1 MKHIIPLLLGATLV
15 GCAGQA
21 PNPTQPVLVSEEPK
35 PEWVTEHK
43 LEDSTTM
50 YFTGISTKYAEERK
64 ALKDAKYDALSK
76 FLDYCGLHT
85 KLHEKYI
92 SHVNGSTANVLA
104 TTNKIETQLE
114 TNSEAQVGQFRI
126 VKKHIEIYNGIRG
139 KFYKMYVLAS
149 VPKNEVGRVKAWQK
163 ENDLQKIAKL
173 KSLNKEQSRLLEET
187 KIEIELL
194 QKRLEELII
203 LREQVS
209 VLTSQK
215 KLLSSENKTLKE
227 NTKELNS
234 LRQTNSN
241 LHEKVRKLN
250 LNVTKTSILESKILV
265 LESKLQ
271 QKTKESNNW
280 KQAFLD
286 STKESKV
293 TGFVKNLFN

>member
-50 YFTGISTKYAEERK
+50 YFTGVSTKYAEERK
-64 ALKDAKYDALSK
+64 AFKDAKYDALSR

-114 TNSEAQVGQFRI
+114 TNSEAQVGQFRVI
-126 VKKHIEIYNGIRG
+126 KKHIEIYNGTRG

-149 VPKNEVGRVKAWQK
+149 VPKNEIGRVKAWQK
-163 ENDLQKIAKL
+163 ENNLQKIAKL
-173 KSLNKEQSRLLEET
+173 KSLTEQQSDLIDKTKQELETVQTELESALVLIKRKDFLET
-187 KIEIELL
+187 EVNNLRSDLTILQTKYDTQNEEFIDIE
-194 QKRLEELII
+194 KRLKVISDV
-203 LREQVS
+203 LRHKETVIKSLQID
-209 VLTSQK
+209 L
-215 KLLSSENKTLKE
+215 KLAKE
-227 NTKELNS
+227 NSNHWETAYNNKKTFS
-234 LRQTNSN
+234 LFSSTNK
-241 LHEKVRKLN
+241 H
-250 LNVTKTSILESKILV
+250 
-265 LESKLQ
+265 
-271 QKTKESNNW
+271 
-280 KQAFLD
+280 
-286 STKESKV
+286 
-293 TGFVKNLFN
+293 

>member
-21 PNPTQPVLVSEEPK
+21 PNPTQPVLISEEPK

-50 YFTGISTKYAEERK
+50 YFTGVSTKYAEERK
-64 ALKDAKYDALSK
+64 AFKDAKYDALSR

-114 TNSEAQVGQFRI
+114 TNSEAQVGQFRV
-126 VKKHIEIYNGIRG
+126 VKKHMEVYNGTRG

-173 KSLNKEQSRLLEET
+173 KSLTEQQSDLIDKTKQELET
-187 KIEIELL
+187 
-194 QKRLEELII
+194 
-203 LREQVS
+203 V
-209 VLTSQK
+209 
-215 KLLSSENKTLKE
+215 
-227 NTKELNS
+227 
-234 LRQTNSN
+234 QT
-241 LHEKVRKLN
+241 E
-250 LNVTKTSILESKILV
+250 LESALV
-265 LESKLQ
+265 LIKRKDFLETEVNNLRSDLTILQ
-271 QKTKESNNW
+271 TK
-280 KQAFLD
+280 
-286 STKESKV
+286 
-293 TGFVKNLFN
+293 